1 MLNPSNSDYLPS
13 IQDNEFLPPIG
24 HWTTISALVIV
35 CAVGLAIPIASV
47 TKYKVT
53 VKGQATVRPA
63 GELRLV
69 QAAIEGQIMDVFVVE
84 NQVVKKGDVIATI
97 DHLKL

>member
-1 MLNPSNSDYLPS
+1 MISHSNPDYLPS
-13 IQDNEFLPPIG
+13 IQDDEFLPPIG
-24 HWTTISALVIV
+24 RWTTIGALTIV

-69 QAAIEGQIMDVFVVE
+69 QAATEGQVM
-84 NQVVKKGDVIATI
+84 G
-97 DHLKL
+97 